1 MREMYLEIER
11 RRCRYREDLRI
22 VDNFFRGK
30 MFVIFLFNIF
40 SKMFYFIF
48 IQSKDYCILSIVLLN
63 LLIEKLRRVF
73 FDFRSAKKL
82 YRRDRRMFKLFRKL
96 VSP

>member
-1 MREMYLEIER
+1 M
-11 RRCRYREDLRI
+11 RI
-22 VDNFFRGK
+22 VDNFLEERCSLYFYST
-30 MFVIFLFNIF
+30 FF

-63 LLIEKLRRVF
+63 LRIEKLSF
-73 FDFRSAKKL
+73 FRFSFVSCANLYSAKKL
-82 YRRDRRMFKLFRKL
+82 YPRDRRMFKLFRKL